1 MAFCSKCGKELRNN
15 VKFCTGCGA
24 KVIVD
29 TDVTEQGGGNSESAG
44 ASGSDTARTSANA
57 PNAQNAGYGGGSDQN
72 YAEYTTNESSADN
85 TANTGG
91 STPPPQNEPDTR
103 PLAPTIVIAPPPKK
117 DNKRFAKTAA
127 KAAIGG
133 VLLVIV
139 IIAGVWITA
148 WLMSN
153 PFRSSPV
160 EEVDNEKY
168 TRMLALVEDVRNP
181 NFDEVIDDLLVKKGK
196 AEDYSFLQE
205 YTDKFNEILGDEYTD
220 EEKLFC
226 DCCYFVWYTEYMAK
240 RYEWLSKNSG
250 LLNSLYTGKANTYRS
265 YADTLYDMLCNSD
278 SVTDLNNIKIY
289 CADHEIITDK

>member
-1 MAFCSKCGKELRNN
+1 MAFCSKCGKELRSGIR
-15 VKFCTGCGA
+15 FCTGCGA
-24 KVIVD
+24 EVSID
-29 TDVTEQGGGNSESAG
+29 NGFTAQPNEAPENHDASSGATGAESRSGTANAGNSAG
-44 ASGSDTARTSANA
+44 S
-57 PNAQNAGYGGGSDQN
+57 P
-72 YAEYTTNESSADN
+72 E
-85 TANTGG
+85 
-91 STPPPQNEPDTR
+91 PPQQENDNR

-117 DNKRFAKTAA
+117 DKKKLAKTVA
-127 KAAIGG
+127 KVALGSI
-133 VLLVIV
+133 LLVIV
-139 IIAGVWITA
+139 IIAGVWATA
-148 WLMSN
+148 WFMSN

-181 NFDEVIDDLLVKKGK
+181 NFDEVIDDLLTKKGK
-196 AEDYSFLQE
+196 AENYSFLQE
-205 YTDKFNEILGDEYTD
+205 YTDKFNEILGDDYTE

-240 RYEWLSKNSG
+240 RYEWLSENSG

-265 YADTLYDMLCNSD
+265 YADTLYNMLCDAD